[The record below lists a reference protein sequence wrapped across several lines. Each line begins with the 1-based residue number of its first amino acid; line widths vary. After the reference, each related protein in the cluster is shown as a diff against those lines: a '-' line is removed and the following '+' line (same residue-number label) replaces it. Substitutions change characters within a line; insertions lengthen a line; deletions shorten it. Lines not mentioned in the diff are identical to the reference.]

1 MKNQSIIAL
10 LLFLLLTTF
19 VSQKKI
25 NFTHFNL
32 EKIIIENN
40 LLIKEKDIQKL
51 FETVYGKNLIFLDN
65 QEIEKALIQNSFIE
79 TFKIKKIYPNTLK
92 IEIFEKKPIAV
103 LLNKKKKFYLS
114 EKIELIDFIELKN
127 YQRLPYVF
135 GNEDEFRIFY
145 NNLKKIN
152 FPFHLIKKYTLY
164 NSQRWDLETTNNKII
179 KLPPKD
185 YIKNIDNYIKLIKKK
200 EFQKYNV
207 FDYRINNQL
216 ILK

>member
-51 FETVYGKNLIFLDN
+51 FESVYGKNLIFLDN

-103 LLNKKKKFYLS
+103 LLNKKKN
-114 EKIELIDFIELKN
+114 FIS
-127 YQRLPYVF
+127 V
-135 GNEDEFRIFY
+135 
-145 NNLKKIN
+145 KKLN
-152 FPFHLIKKYTLY
+152 
-164 NSQRWDLETTNNKII
+164 
-179 KLPPKD
+179 
-185 YIKNIDNYIKLIKKK
+185 
-200 EFQKYNV
+200 
-207 FDYRINNQL
+207 
-216 ILK
+216 